1 MTNSYQKDAEHFLR
15 YETQFHLG
23 MMVTEQSHPKTRG
36 LSGKLAEDTVAG
48 LIMLLSVDE
57 DLPPV
62 ARKTL
67 ESIPFHNLCNDIL
80 ATLETGN
87 RVFFSGCGATGR
99 LAILLDAA
107 HRKFCA
113 KNSERFPEYRD
124 YFETLAEQT
133 LAVMTGGDFALI
145 RSVESFEDYIVF
157 GKRQLSDAGIKTGDC
172 LVAVSEGGETSSVIG
187 TIHAALE
194 TGLKTHFLFNNP
206 SEILVQKIERSR
218 QVIEDSRVN
227 IVNLTTGAMA
237 VAGSTRMQAVTIEM
251 LVVGLAFESA
261 LTEHLRKTLPQH
273 LVQKIVPIP
282 QTPLEGLERFEYLL
296 RQLRKQN
303 NLKTLAEITDFEY
316 SVYHAHGLITY
327 FPDEYSIDIFT
338 DTTERSPTFKI
349 PPFRSTREKESP
361 PSWAF
366 VKDPVRTTPEAW
378 KNLLGRTPCCLTWQ
392 SEDYRNMNVAENIIA
407 HPPEIGID
415 ILYTYK
421 IGNEEDLSRF
431 AVVPNAAVAFLTG
444 QKEIKHLTETTQWF
458 QAFRK
463 AGEHFETRSAIAIGS
478 ERPNSVTAEWNGGIF
493 FIEVDL
499 PESPLDLF
507 AHLAAKLILNNI
519 STAAMGKL
527 GRLNSNWMAYV
538 DATNKK
544 LIDRSIRLVAELTG
558 FDYDTSCL
566 AIFKTLHEMN
576 SWSEERR
583 KTISPVAYTIEQIK
597 RETVCPVR
605 NNMLI
610 KDDNG

>member
-1 MTNSYQKDAEHFLR
+1 MTKLSYQQEAEHFLR
-15 YETQFHLG
+15 HETQFHLG
-23 MMVTEQSHPKTRG
+23 MMLTEQSHPKTRG

-48 LIMLLSVDE
+48 LVMLLSVDD
-57 DLPPV
+57 DLLPV

-67 ESIPFHNLCNDIL
+67 ESVPFQNLRNDIF

-87 RVFFSGCGATGR
+87 RIFFSGCGATGR

-113 KNSERFPEYRD
+113 KNSVRFPEYRD

-206 SEILVQKIERSR
+206 SDLLVQKIERSR
-218 QVIEDSRVN
+218 NVIEDSRIN

-251 LVVGLAFESA
+251 LITGLAFESA
-261 LTEHLRKTLPQH
+261 LAEHFRKTLPQH
-273 LVQKIVPIP
+273 LVQKIIPVP
-282 QTPLEGLERFEYLL
+282 QTPFEGLERFEYLL
-296 RQLRKQN
+296 RKLRQQD

-316 SVYHAHGLITY
+316 SVYRNHGLITY

-349 PPFRSTREKESP
+349 PPFRSMLEKAAP

-378 KNLLGRTPCCLTWQ
+378 KNLLGRAPCCLTWQ
-392 SEDYRNMNVAENIIA
+392 SDDYRNMNVAENIIA

-421 IGNEEDLSRF
+421 IGNEEDRSRF

-444 QKEIKHLTETTQWF
+444 QKEIDHLAGTNQWF

-463 AGEHFETRSAIAIGS
+463 AGEHFETRSAIAIGAGCS
-478 ERPNSVTAEWNGGIF
+478 DFVTAAEWNGGVF

-507 AHLAAKLILNNI
+507 AHLAAKLVLNNI
-519 STAAMGKL
+519 STATMGKL
-527 GRLNSNWMAYV
+527 GRLNSNWMAHV

-576 SWSEERR
+576 SWSEDRR
-583 KTISPVAYTIEQIK
+583 KTTSPVAYTIEQIK
-597 RETVCPVR
+597 KENIHV
-605 NNMLI
+605 
-610 KDDNG
+610 